1 MTPPSRA
8 LRTKAGLNHGVQ
20 AMPSSVRSCLGWPL
34 PCVFHGHG
42 YSPFVT
48 MVPVTR
54 APRGLD
60 EARFGRCFDA
70 HHSWRVPVVVTLPV
84 TRACV
89 LRGEVGP
96 VGAISSDIGYCDV
109 FVAQEVVRLPWP
121 RVGRKESTMKC
132 SAFHARGRVFF
143 FALCAMLIVP

>member
-48 MVPVTR
+48 IVPVIRSSPVARLCYDT
-54 APRGLD
+54 PSG
-60 EARFGRCFDA
+60 EARPFLI
-70 HHSWRVPVVVTLPV
+70 SIPNKLP
-84 TRACV
+84 RA
-89 LRGEVGP
+89 LSYDFYQEKL
-96 VGAISSDIGYCDV
+96 ASFISQI
-109 FVAQEVVRLPWP
+109 
-121 RVGRKESTMKC
+121 T
-132 SAFHARGRVFF
+132 
-143 FALCAMLIVP
+143 ALCNSVPPLLWLMCRNNSKREGTDRHEIHATAR